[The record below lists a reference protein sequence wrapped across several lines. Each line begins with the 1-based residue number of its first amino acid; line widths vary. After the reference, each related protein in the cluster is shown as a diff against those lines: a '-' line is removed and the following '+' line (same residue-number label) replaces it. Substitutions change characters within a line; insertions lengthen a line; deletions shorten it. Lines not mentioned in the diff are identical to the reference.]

1 MSETISFEQLSS
13 EVNVP
18 RHIIH
23 LWTKKF
29 PILSPQRLQDG
40 KVGFKNRDLALAK
53 GLKHLLIN
61 DGKSITEVQTLLN
74 ERGIAHVIDIGKNC
88 YIHTDSSPI
97 VSPTKLGGTVKL
109 NHRHIAKQAF
119 SNLSHIFSKDKQKS
133 ILEKPTLEKATLPT
147 PVTPDIKTTI
157 PELPDIPET
166 TNHSVATDDA
176 VDTVDT
182 VPENFEDNWR
192 NLMEKTGK
200 ATPIDEVREKSNLVD
215 EHLLS
220 DIWEIDD
227 EIDLFDDEPIM
238 HTPPIVPI
246 SIHKPHHHNLERN
259 HVASH
264 AVSSP
269 IVTPLTPSVTYT
281 KGLTIEQTEK
291 IKHLVAKL
299 DIMRD
304 EMTSAN
310 QVITKTLK
318 AFGYSGFE
326 NAYNTFDQKAV
337 Y

>member
-1 MSETISFEQLSS
+1 MSETISFERLSS

-40 KVGFKNRDLALAK
+40 KVGFKNRDLALAR

-61 DGKSITEVQTLLN
+61 DGKSITEVQALLN
-74 ERGIAHVIDIGKNC
+74 ERGIGHVIDIGKNS

-97 VSPTKLGGTVKL
+97 MSPNKPEGTVKL
-109 NHRHIAKQAF
+109 NHKHIAKQAF

-133 ILEKPTLEKATLPT
+133 ILEKPALEKATLPT
-147 PVTPDIKTTI
+147 PVTPDINTVI
-157 PELPDIPET
+157 PDIPET
-166 TNHSVATDDA
+166 TNHSVTTD
-176 VDTVDT
+176 DT

-192 NLMEKTGK
+192 HLMEKTGK
-200 ATPIDEVREKSNLVD
+200 ATPIDEVRDKSNLVD

-227 EIDLFDDEPIM
+227 EIDLFDDEPMI
-238 HTPPIVPI
+238 HTPAIMPISIQKPRHKNLEENHLASRAPSPIVP
-246 SIHKPHHHNLERN
+246 
-259 HVASH
+259 
-264 AVSSP
+264 
-269 IVTPLTPSVTYT
+269 PLTPAVSYT
-281 KGLTIEQTEK
+281 KGLTIEQSEK

-310 QVITKTLK
+310 HVITKALK